1 MAVNEM
7 IVKARRVGNSI
18 VLTSPCAEEG
28 RSYYITQTNNGIIV
42 YHPVKSLGES
52 RESNVGSKN
61 MTLGTF
67 TEQYPTQ
74 YHPDYGRDKEYVD

>member
-1 MAVNEM
+1 MMVNEM

-18 VLTSPCAEEG
+18 VLTCPCAEEG

-42 YHPVKSLGES
+42 YHPVKTLGET

-61 MTLGTF
+61 MTLGEF
-67 TEQYPTQ
+67 TKNNPPY
-74 YHPDYGRDKEYVD
+74 YHPDYGRDKDFAD

>member
-1 MAVNEM
+1 MSVNEM

-18 VLTSPCAEEG
+18 VLTSPYAEEG

-42 YHPVKSLGES
+42 YHPVRTLAEA

-61 MTLGTF
+61 MTLGEF
-67 TEQYPTQ
+67 TKDNPSN
-74 YHPDYGRDKEYVD
+74 YHPEYERGEF